1 MTPKNLEDFVSIKH
15 NKVEMYDKNGEY
27 GNVWQHKIKY

>member
-27 GNVWQHKIKY
+27 GNV